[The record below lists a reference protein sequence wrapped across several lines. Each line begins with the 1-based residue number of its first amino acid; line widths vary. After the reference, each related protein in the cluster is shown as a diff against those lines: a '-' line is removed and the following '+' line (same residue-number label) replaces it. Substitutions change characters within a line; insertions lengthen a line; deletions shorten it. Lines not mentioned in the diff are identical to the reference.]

1 MKVIVLGCGLVG
13 GLIAKDFAKDKD
25 FRVTVADIDE
35 KRLDELSREADIRGI
50 KADLSSSEAIRK
62 IVADQDIVIGAV
74 PGFLGFNMLRSVIE
88 AGKNIVD
95 ISFMAED
102 ALSLDD
108 LAKSR
113 GVTAVVD
120 MGVAPGM
127 SHLIVGYVDSLMD
140 KTENAT
146 ILVGGLPVIR
156 EWPYEYK
163 IAWSPK
169 DVIEEYIRPARIIE
183 CGKIV
188 EKPALS
194 DLELV
199 DLPGIGT
206 LEAFNTDG
214 LRSLLYTTKIP
225 SMKEKTL
232 RYPGYAEKMRMLR
245 ETGFF
250 SDKAIDVRGAKVKPI
265 DLTSKLLFPKW
276 ELKEGE
282 KELTVMRVMVQGKKD
297 EKILRYT
304 YDLMDYYDKE
314 EKATSMSRTTGFPCA
329 IMARLVAQ
337 GEFRYPGV
345 CPPEYIGRE
354 HKVYQKVVKE
364 LEKRNIFYKENIVG
378 INLINW

>member
-1 MKVIVLGCGLVG
+1 MKAIVLGCGLVG
-13 GLIAKDFAKDKD
+13 GLIAKDLAKDKD
-25 FRVTVADIDE
+25 FQVTVADIDE
-35 KRLDELSREADIRGI
+35 KKLDKLTKETEIRGI
-50 KADLSSSEAIRK
+50 KADLSDSSDIKK
-62 IVADQDIVIGAV
+62 IVAEHDIVIGAV

-102 ALSLDD
+102 TLSLDK
-108 LAKSR
+108 LAKKK

-127 SHLIVGYVDSLMD
+127 SHMIVGYVDSLMD
-140 KTENAT
+140 KTESAT

-169 DVIEEYIRPARIIE
+169 DVIEEYIRPARLIE

-188 EKPALS
+188 EKP
-194 DLELV
+194 V
-199 DLPGIGT
+199 
-206 LEAFNTDG
+206 
-214 LRSLLYTTKIP
+214 RSLLYTIKIP

-250 SDKAIDVRGAKVKPI
+250 SDIPIEIGGVKVKPI

-276 ELKEGE
+276 QLEKGE
-282 KELTVMRVMVQGKKD
+282 EELTVMQVTIQGEKEGKK
-297 EKILRYT
+297 LRYT
-304 YDLMDYYDKE
+304 YDLLDYYDKN
-314 EKATSMSRTTGFPCA
+314 EKTTSMSRATGFPCA
-329 IMARLVAQ
+329 IIARLVAQ
-337 GEFRYPGV
+337 REFHYPGV
-345 CPPEYIGRE
+345 CPPEYIGRG
-354 HKVYQKVVKE
+354 HDVYQKVMKE
-364 LEKRNIFYKENIVG
+364 LEKRNVFYKENIVE
-378 INLINW
+378 I

>member
-1 MKVIVLGCGLVG
+1 MKAIVLGCGLVG
-13 GLIAKDFAKDKD
+13 ELIARDLAKDEN
-25 FRVTVADIDE
+25 FQVTVADIDE
-35 KRLDELSREADIRGI
+35 KKLEKLAKEAGIQGIRT
-50 KADLSSSEAIRK
+50 DLSNSSDIKK
-62 IVADQDIVIGAV
+62 IVADKDIVIGAV

-102 ALSLDD
+102 TLSLDG

-113 GVTAVVD
+113 RVTAVVD

-127 SHLIVGYVDSLMD
+127 SHMIIGYVNSLLD
-140 KTENAT
+140 ETKSAT

-169 DVIEEYIRPARIIE
+169 DVIEEYIRPARLIE
-183 CGKIV
+183 SGKIV

-199 DLPGIGT
+199 DLPKIGT

-214 LRSLLYTTKIP
+214 LRSLLYTIKIP

-250 SDKAIDVRGAKVKPI
+250 SDTTIEVGGVKIKPI
-265 DLTSKLLFPKW
+265 DFTSKLLFPKW

-282 KELTVMRVMVQGKKD
+282 EELTVMRVIVQGKKD

-304 YDLMDYYDKE
+304 YDLIDYYDKE
-314 EKATSMSRTTGFPCA
+314 EKATSMSRATGFPCA

-337 GEFRYPGV
+337 GEFKCPGV

-354 HKVYQKVVKE
+354 HKVYQKVMEE
-364 LEKRNIFYKENIVG
+364 LEKRNVLYKENIIEV
-378 INLINW
+378 

>member
-1 MKVIVLGCGLVG
+1 MKAIVLGCGLVG
-13 GLIAKDFAKDKD
+13 GLIAKDLAKDED
-25 FRVTVADIDE
+25 FQVTVADIDE
-35 KRLDELSREADIRGI
+35 KKLDELTKETDIRGI
-50 KADLSSSEAIRK
+50 KADLSNSSDIRK
-62 IVADQDIVIGAV
+62 IVADKDIVIGAV

-88 AGKNIVD
+88 TGKNIVD

-102 ALSLDD
+102 TLSLDK
-108 LAKSR
+108 LAKKK
-113 GVTAVVD
+113 GITAVVD

-127 SHLIVGYVDSLMD
+127 SHMIVGYVDSLMD
-140 KTENAT
+140 ETESAT

-169 DVIEEYIRPARIIE
+169 DVIEEYIRPARLIE
-183 CGKIV
+183 YGKIV

-199 DLPGIGT
+199 DLPRIGT

-214 LRSLLYTTKIP
+214 LRSLLYTIKIP

-250 SDKAIDVRGAKVKPI
+250 SDTPIDVGGVKVKPI
-265 DLTSKLLFPKW
+265 DLTSKLLFPIW
-276 ELKEGE
+276 ELEEGE
-282 KELTVMRVMVQGKKD
+282 EELTVMQVIVQGEKEGKK
-297 EKILRYT
+297 LRYT
-304 YDLMDYYDKE
+304 YDLLDYYDKN
-314 EKATSMSRTTGFPCA
+314 EKATSMSRATGFPCA

-337 GEFRYPGV
+337 REFQYPGIF
-345 CPPEYIGRE
+345 PPEYIGRE
-354 HKVYQKVVKE
+354 HKVYQKVMKE
-364 LEKRNIFYKENIVG
+364 LEKRNVFYKENIVG
-378 INLINW
+378 I

>member
-1 MKVIVLGCGLVG
+1 MKAIVLGCGLVG
-13 GLIAKDFAKDKD
+13 ELIARDLAKDKD
-25 FRVTVADIDE
+25 FQVTVADIDE
-35 KRLDELSREADIRGI
+35 KKLEKLAKEADIQGI
-50 KADLSSSEAIRK
+50 RTDLSNSNDIKK
-62 IVADQDIVIGAV
+62 IVADKDIVIGAV
-74 PGFLGFNMLRSVIE
+74 PGFLGFNTLRSVIE

-102 ALSLDD
+102 TLSLNE
-108 LAKSR
+108 LAKKK
-113 GVTAVVD
+113 GVTAVID

-127 SHLIVGYVDSLMD
+127 SHMIVGYVNSLLD
-140 KTENAT
+140 ETESAA

-163 IAWSPK
+163 ISWSPK
-169 DVIEEYIRPARIIE
+169 DVIEEYIRPARLIE
-183 CGKIV
+183 GGKIV

-199 DLPGIGT
+199 NLPKIGT

-214 LRSLLYTTKIP
+214 LRSLLYTIKIP

-250 SDKAIDVRGAKVKPI
+250 SDTSIEAGGAKVNPI
-265 DLTSKLLFPKW
+265 DITSKLLFSKW
-276 ELKEGE
+276 ELKEDEGE
-282 KELTVMRVMVQGKKD
+282 FTVMRIIVQGKKE
-297 EKILRYT
+297 EKRLCYT
-304 YDLMDYYDKE
+304 YDLLDYYDKN

-329 IMARLVAQ
+329 IMARLVAK
-337 GEFRYPGV
+337 GEFKCPGV

-354 HKVYQKVVKE
+354 HKVYQKVMNE
-364 LEKRNIFYKENIVG
+364 LEKRDVFYKENIVE
-378 INLINW
+378 I

>member
-1 MKVIVLGCGLVG
+1 MKTIVLGCGLVG
-13 GLIAKDFAKDKD
+13 GLIAKDLAKDKD
-25 FRVTVADIDE
+25 FQVTVADIDE
-35 KRLDELSREADIRGI
+35 KKLDELTKGTDIRGI
-50 KADLSSSEAIRK
+50 KVDLSSSEAIRK

-102 ALSLDD
+102 TLSLDE
-108 LAKSR
+108 LAKKK

-127 SHLIVGYVDSLMD
+127 SHMIVGYVDSLMD
-140 KTENAT
+140 ETESAT

-169 DVIEEYIRPARIIE
+169 DVIEEYIRPARLIE
-183 CGKIV
+183 GGKIV

-199 DLPGIGT
+199 DLPQIGT
-206 LEAFNTDG
+206 LESFNTDG
-214 LRSLLYTTKIP
+214 LRSLLYTIKIP

-232 RYPGYAEKMRMLR
+232 RYPGYAEKMRLLR

-250 SDKAIDVRGAKVKPI
+250 SDTPIEVRGVKVKPI
-265 DLTSKLLFPKW
+265 DFTSKLLFPKW
-276 ELKEGE
+276 ELEEGE
-282 KELTVMRVMVQGKKD
+282 EELTVMRVIVQGEKEGKK
-297 EKILRYT
+297 LRYT
-304 YDLMDYYDKE
+304 YDLLDYYDKN
-314 EKATSMSRTTGFPCA
+314 EKATSMSRATGFPCA

-337 GEFRYPGV
+337 GEFQYPGV

-354 HKVYQKVVKE
+354 HKVHQKVIKE
-364 LEKRNIFYKENIVG
+364 LEKRNVFYKENIVE
-378 INLINW
+378 I

>member
-1 MKVIVLGCGLVG
+1 MKTIVLGCGLVG
-13 GLIAKDFAKDKD
+13 GLIAKDLAKDKD
-25 FRVTVADIDE
+25 FQVTVADIDE
-35 KRLDELSREADIRGI
+35 KKLDELTKGTDIRGI
-50 KADLSSSEAIRK
+50 KVDLSSSEAIRK

-74 PGFLGFNMLRSVIE
+74 PGFLGFNMLRLVIE

-102 ALSLDD
+102 TLSLDE
-108 LAKSR
+108 LAKKK

-127 SHLIVGYVDSLMD
+127 SHMIVGYADSLLD
-140 KTENAT
+140 ETESAT

-163 IAWSPK
+163 IVFSPK
-169 DVIEEYIRPARIIE
+169 DVIEEYIRPARLIE
-183 CGKIV
+183 SGKIV

-199 DLPGIGT
+199 NLPKIGT

-214 LRSLLYTTKIP
+214 LRSLLYTIKIP

-250 SDKAIDVRGAKVKPI
+250 SDTAIEVGGVKVKPI
-265 DLTSKLLFPKW
+265 DLTSQLLFPKW
-276 ELKEGE
+276 ELEEGE
-282 KELTVMRVMVQGKKD
+282 EELTVMQVIVQG
-297 EKILRYT
+297 EKEGKRLCYT
-304 YDLMDYYDKE
+304 YDLLDYYDKN
-314 EKATSMSRTTGFPCA
+314 EKATSMSRVTGFPCA

-337 GEFRYPGV
+337 GEFQYPGV

-354 HKVYQKVVKE
+354 HKIYQRVMKE
-364 LEKRNIFYKENIVG
+364 LEKRNVFYKENI
-378 INLINW
+378 IEM

>member
-1 MKVIVLGCGLVG
+1 MKTIVLGCGLVG
-13 GLIAKDFAKDKD
+13 GLIAKDLAKDKD
-25 FRVTVADIDE
+25 FQVTVADIDE
-35 KRLDELSREADIRGI
+35 KKLDELTKGKDIRGI
-50 KADLSSSEAIRK
+50 KVDLSSSEAIRK

-74 PGFLGFNMLRSVIE
+74 PGFLGFNMLRLVIE

-102 ALSLDD
+102 TLSLDE
-108 LAKSR
+108 LAKKK

-127 SHLIVGYVDSLMD
+127 SHMIVGYADSLLD
-140 KTENAT
+140 ETESAA

-163 IAWSPK
+163 IVFSPK
-169 DVIEEYIRPARIIE
+169 DVIEEYIRPARLIE
-183 CGKIV
+183 SGKIV

-199 DLPGIGT
+199 NLPKIGT

-214 LRSLLYTTKIP
+214 LRSLLYTIKIP

-250 SDKAIDVRGAKVKPI
+250 SDTAIEVGGVKVKPI
-265 DLTSKLLFPKW
+265 DLTSQLLFLKW
-276 ELKEGE
+276 ELEEGE
-282 KELTVMRVMVQGKKD
+282 EELTVMQVIVQG
-297 EKILRYT
+297 EKEGKRLCYT
-304 YDLMDYYDKE
+304 YDLLDYYDKN
-314 EKATSMSRTTGFPCA
+314 EKATSMSRVTGFPCA

-337 GEFRYPGV
+337 GEFQYPGV

-354 HKVYQKVVKE
+354 HKIYQRVMKE
-364 LEKRNIFYKENIVG
+364 LEKRNVFYKENI
-378 INLINW
+378 IEM

>member
-1 MKVIVLGCGLVG
+1 MKAIILGCGLVG
-13 GLIAKDFAKDKD
+13 GLIAKDLTKDEN
-25 FRVTVADIDE
+25 FQVTVADIDE
-35 KRLDELSREADIRGI
+35 GKLNKLTKGVEIQGAKI
-50 KADLSSSEAIRK
+50 DLSDSEAIKK
-62 IVADQDIVIGAV
+62 IVADKDIVIGAV

-102 ALSLDD
+102 TLSLDE
-108 LAKSR
+108 LAKKK
-113 GVTAVVD
+113 GVTAIVD

-127 SHLIVGYVDSLMD
+127 SHMIVGYTDSLLD
-140 KTENAT
+140 ETESAT

-169 DVIEEYIRPARIIE
+169 DVIEEYIRPARLIE
-183 CGKIV
+183 GGKIV

-199 DLPGIGT
+199 DLPQIGT

-214 LRSLLYTTKIP
+214 LRSLLYTIRIP

-250 SDKAIDVRGAKVKPI
+250 SDTAIEVSGVKVKPL

-276 ELKEGE
+276 ELEEGE
-282 KELTVMRVMVQGKKD
+282 EELTVMRVIVQG
-297 EKILRYT
+297 EKEGKGLCYT
-304 YDLMDYYDKE
+304 YDLLDYYDKN
-314 EKATSMSRTTGFPCA
+314 EKATSMSRATGFPCA

-337 GEFRYPGV
+337 GEFQYPGV

-354 HKVYQKVVKE
+354 HKAYQKVMEE
-364 LEKRNIFYKENIVG
+364 LEKRNVFYKENIVE
-378 INLINW
+378 I